1 MVAWQLTG
9 EDSMVD
15 TFLKLAVLLYDL
27 LLEQSAL
34 GYINIAK
41 VYRSMLQMFNQVKKS
56 KKSTTLT
63 L

>member
-34 GYINIAK
+34 GSINIAK
-41 VYRSMLQMFNQVKKS
+41 VYRSMLQMFNQVNK
-56 KKSTTLT
+56 
-63 L
+63 